1 MCATEINPDEKDQ
14 QEFMAAAATID
25 EATKDLS
32 TDLTFVACASIMLD
46 MLDNLLSDPDNT
58 TYGLM
63 LANQVHVEF
72 MNLMANHGFDLSPDR
87 LQ

>member
-1 MCATEINPDEKDQ
+1 MCATEINIDELDQ
-14 QEFMAAAATID
+14 QEFMAAAALID

-32 TDLTFVACASIMLD
+32 TDLTFVASASIMLD
-46 MLDNLLSDPDNT
+46 MLDDLLSDPDNN
-58 TYGLM
+58 TYALM